1 MKGWI
6 CINSKR
12 LKLYDT
18 SIEVCVNKK
27 TKEKLRKVA
36 YKQKIT
42 MSEYIRQLIE
52 LAIINNEI
60 NNLIDKI
67 KKDNNDLLYYYL
79 SPFKEI
85 DAQKIITEIVSQIKS
100 NE

>member
-60 NNLIDKI
+60 NDFENKKILSTKNVDKALTLLGGI
-67 KKDNNDLLYYYL
+67 SND
-79 SPFKEI
+79 
-85 DAQKIITEIVSQIKS
+85 
-100 NE
+100 

>member
-60 NNLIDKI
+60 NNFENKKILSTKNVDKALTLLGGI
-67 KKDNNDLLYYYL
+67 SND
-79 SPFKEI
+79 
-85 DAQKIITEIVSQIKS
+85 
-100 NE
+100 

>member
-18 SIEVCVNKK
+18 SIEICVNKK

-60 NNLIDKI
+60 NDFENKKILSTKNIDKALTLLGGI
-67 KKDNNDLLYYYL
+67 SND
-79 SPFKEI
+79 
-85 DAQKIITEIVSQIKS
+85 
-100 NE
+100 

>member
-18 SIEVCVNKK
+18 SIEICVNKK

-60 NNLIDKI
+60 NNFENKKILSTKNVDKALTLLGGI
-67 KKDNNDLLYYYL
+67 SND
-79 SPFKEI
+79 
-85 DAQKIITEIVSQIKS
+85 
-100 NE
+100 

>member
-6 CINSKR
+6 CISSKR

-18 SIEVCVNKK
+18 SIEICVNKK

-60 NNLIDKI
+60 NDFENKKILSTKNVDKALTLLGGI
-67 KKDNNDLLYYYL
+67 SND
-79 SPFKEI
+79 
-85 DAQKIITEIVSQIKS
+85 
-100 NE
+100 

>member
-1 MKGWI
+1 MKVWI

-60 NNLIDKI
+60 NDFENKKILSTKNVDKALTLLGGI
-67 KKDNNDLLYYYL
+67 SND
-79 SPFKEI
+79 
-85 DAQKIITEIVSQIKS
+85 
-100 NE
+100 

>member
-18 SIEVCVNKK
+18 SIEICVNKK

-60 NNLIDKI
+60 NDFENKKILSTKNVDKALTLLGGI
-67 KKDNNDLLYYYL
+67 SND
-79 SPFKEI
+79 
-85 DAQKIITEIVSQIKS
+85 
-100 NE
+100 

>member
-18 SIEVCVNKK
+18 SIEICVNKK

-42 MSEYIRQLIE
+42 MSEYIRQLME

-60 NNLIDKI
+60 NDFENKKILSTKNVDKALTLLGGI
-67 KKDNNDLLYYYL
+67 SND
-79 SPFKEI
+79 
-85 DAQKIITEIVSQIKS
+85 
-100 NE
+100 